1 MKRQIFIL
9 LPAMVLLPVLA
20 PALAWAEKPAV
31 LPGEFNGWKLE
42 QATFKTS
49 ADPAA
54 ADAAD
59 PAVLKE
65 YGFNALET
73 ASYSRNGRRMEVRAA
88 RFNDAS
94 GAYGAF
100 TFYLQPQMGTADIGD
115 RAASSNSRVLFYR
128 GNILV
133 DAQLEQV
140 TAMSAAD
147 LRALAEALPHPHGSQ
162 AALPTLPG
170 NLPKQSRLPNTERY
184 VVGPVALERLGVP
197 VPASLVDFNKGPE
210 IVSAKYRSSSG
221 EATLTLIAYPTPQIA
236 AERLRAFQAAFLP
249 GVFKRTGPILAIA
262 SGRIPLSEA
271 ESLLASVN
279 YDADVTWNEPAK
291 PNPTEDRAAFIVA
304 EVMLVVVFLAIAL
317 GIGLAY
323 GWVRVA
329 VKRLVRGKTAEPSED
344 VEIIRLNLK

>member
-1 MKRQIFIL
+1 
-9 LPAMVLLPVLA
+9 
-20 PALAWAEKPAV
+20 
-31 LPGEFNGWKLE
+31 
-42 QATFKTS
+42 
-49 ADPAA
+49 
-54 ADAAD
+54 
-59 PAVLKE
+59 
-65 YGFNALET
+65 
-73 ASYSRNGRRMEVRAA
+73 
-88 RFNDAS
+88 
-94 GAYGAF
+94 
-100 TFYLQPQMGTADIGD
+100 MGNADIGD

-170 NLPKQSRLPNTERY
+170 NLPQQSRVPNTERY
-184 VVGPVALERLGVP
+184 ILGPEALERLGVP
-197 VPASLVDFNKGPE
+197 VTASLVDFSKGPE
-210 IVSAKYRSSSG
+210 VVSAKYRSSTG
-221 EATLTLIAYPTPQIA
+221 ESTLTLIAYPTPQMA
-236 AERLRAFQAAFLP
+236 AERLHAFETAFLP
-249 GVFKRTGPILAIA
+249 GVFKRTGPILAVA
-262 SGRIPLSEA
+262 SGKIPLPEA

-291 PNPTEDRAAFIVA
+291 PKLSEDRAGFIVA
-304 EVMLVVVFLAIAL
+304 EVLLVVIFLAIAL

-329 VKRLVRGKTAEPSED
+329 VRRLVRGKTAEPPED